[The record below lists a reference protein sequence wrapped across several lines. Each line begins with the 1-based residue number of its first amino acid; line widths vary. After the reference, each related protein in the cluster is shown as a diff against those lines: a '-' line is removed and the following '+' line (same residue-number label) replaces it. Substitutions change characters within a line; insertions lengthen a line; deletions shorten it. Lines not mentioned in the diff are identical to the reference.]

1 MFVRS
6 ILGCASGALLS
17 LSACT
22 PGPVI
27 AAFSPSKT
35 YTVQETLQCRGLAAN
50 FSQKAIE
57 AVQPLGLPVAA
68 RGPAQLAFQKMV
80 DNYIFTGEVSSTS
93 VILDWKAYPT
103 VNIAISAGGNLGSA
117 DQAKVEKLAADI
129 KTKLAA
135 SC

>member
-1 MFVRS
+1 MRARFIVC
-6 ILGCASGALLS
+6 CASSALLS

-27 AAFSPSKT
+27 AAFSPTKT
-35 YTVQETLQCRGLAAN
+35 YTTQDTIQCRGQVAN

-68 RGPAQLAFQKMV
+68 RAPTQLALQKMT
-80 DNYIFTGEVSSTS
+80 DNYIFTGEVSNTS
-93 VILDWKAYPT
+93 VVLDWKAHPT
-103 VNIAISAGGNLGSA
+103 VNVVISVGGNLGSA

-129 KTKLAA
+129 KGKLAA
-135 SC
+135 DC